1 MNPLNSQACNGGRER
16 VPDACSGTL
25 CRIGS
30 VANGAQF
37 SGIAVYAEDDAM
49 FAMISASGTVYM
61 KADATTAPVFHASGA
76 EPFWYMRGNKR
87 QEIQSLLNLPESALD
102 DPDEALYWARLALPP
117 ARVAAAEKQRQK
129 ARRNAR

>member
-1 MNPLNSQACNGGRER
+1 MAVEKEFLTHVLELFAGLGPLRTARM
-16 VPDACSGTL
+16 
-25 CRIGS
+25 
-30 VANGAQF
+30 F
-37 SGIAVYAEDDAM
+37 SGIAVYAEDSAM

-61 KADATTAPVFHASGA
+61 KADATTAPVFHDSGA

-87 QEIQSLLNLPESALD
+87 QEIQSLLSLPESALD